1 MIQIGCNL
9 LIAIVLSHFC
19 FGVAFADDRPPE
31 VILGSCA
38 TVLVPD
44 ESRTKNIERAMMRLH
59 GLMIEP
65 GKVFSFNSSVGR
77 RTAGRGFLP
86 APVLFQNRRNILIGG
101 GVCQVSST
109 LYNAALLADLEI
121 VERYRH
127 SSPITYLPLGL
138 DATVSYGYRDL
149 KFRNAHPFPILITTS
164 LTEEMMTISVLGAE
178 KLPYDVDLVTEVSEI
193 EAPFQEQGSES
204 GKEIHLY
211 RLKTRDGIV
220 IEKEYLGRDYYHPV
234 KAGE

>member
-1 MIQIGCNL
+1 MLQKGRDLYLAIILTL
-9 LIAIVLSHFC
+9 LFVGLS
-19 FGVAFADDRPPE
+19 FADDRLPD

-38 TVLVPD
+38 TALVPD
-44 ESRTKNIERAMMRLH
+44 RNRTMNIDLALKRLQGVTVES
-59 GLMIEP
+59 
-65 GKVFSFNSSVGR
+65 GKIFSFNKAVGR

-86 APVLFQNRRNILIGG
+86 APVLFQNRLNNLIGG

-127 SSPITYLPLGL
+127 SSPVTYLPLGL

-149 KFRNAHPFPILITTS
+149 RFRNTRPFPVMITAS
-164 LTEEMMTISVLGAE
+164 LTEEMMTLSVLGVE
-178 KLPYDVDLVTEVSEI
+178 KLPYDVELVTEVSEI
-193 EAPFQEQGSES
+193 EAPFRDQDSES
-204 GKEIHLY
+204 GKEVRRY
-211 RLKTRDGIV
+211 RLKIRDGIV

-234 KAGE
+234 RTGG

>member
-1 MIQIGCNL
+1 MIRIGRNL
-9 LIAIVLSHFC
+9 LTAIALCHFF
-19 FGVAFADDRPPE
+19 FGPAFADDRPPE

-38 TVLVPD
+38 TALAPD
-44 ESRTKNIERAMMRLH
+44 DNRTKNIDLAMKRLN
-59 GLMIEP
+59 GQMVEP
-65 GKVFSFNSSVGR
+65 GKVFSFNGVVGR

-149 KFRNAHPFPILITTS
+149 KFRNTHPFPILITAS
-164 LTEEMMTISVLGAE
+164 LTEEMMTISVLGTG
-178 KLPYDVDLVTEVSEI
+178 KLPYDVELVTEVSEI
-193 EAPFQEQGSES
+193 EAPFQDQGSES
-204 GKEIHLY
+204 GKEVQRY
-211 RLKTRDGIV
+211 RLKTSDGIV

-234 KAGE
+234 RAGE